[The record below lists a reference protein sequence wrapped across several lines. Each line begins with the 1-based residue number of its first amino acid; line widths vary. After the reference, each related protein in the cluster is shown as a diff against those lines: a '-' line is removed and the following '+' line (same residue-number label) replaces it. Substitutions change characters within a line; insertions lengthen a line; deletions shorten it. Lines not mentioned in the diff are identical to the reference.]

1 MKALWKRMETNG
13 YSNNHMEEYGS
24 VFHLSF
30 STSPSLA
37 LDLAFGISLIKN
49 YQIKKSSSLNCSK
62 EKSFIFLFSLEM
74 MFIYQRAAKAS

>member
-24 VFHLSF
+24 VFHLTF

-37 LDLAFGISLIKN
+37 FRIALIFPSIKN
-49 YQIKKSSSLNCSK
+49 YQIKKSSSLNCPK
-62 EKSFIFLFSLEM
+62 ERVPLFSFL
-74 MFIYQRAAKAS
+74 